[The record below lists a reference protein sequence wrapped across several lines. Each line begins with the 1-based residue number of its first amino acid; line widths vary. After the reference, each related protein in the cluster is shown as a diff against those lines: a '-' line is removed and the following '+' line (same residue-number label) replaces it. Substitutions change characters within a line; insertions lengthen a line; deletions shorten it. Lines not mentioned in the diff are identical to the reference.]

1 MKQRDA
7 SKPRSASPIL
17 TRRRHAVPK
26 PASAQNIRATHKR
39 VAQKLEA
46 APSAPQSHSSGTAV
60 DLATSPQSLPSVAA
74 PVQQPAQPA
83 SAGSQPDSSPQ
94 HKTPLTPQQ
103 LQEGLQKHHW
113 TRVVPSGANQRIGFY
128 YALNPDCT
136 SQGTV
141 NIRITKQPEH
151 GAVNIAAATLFPSY
165 SKENLRYKCNQH
177 RVKGMQINY
186 KSVVKY
192 SGDDAFELLVL
203 FPTGFAWEVQY
214 DVSVR

>member
-39 VAQKLEA
+39 VAQKREA

-60 DLATSPQSLPSVAA
+60 DRATSPQSLPSVAV

-83 SAGSQPDSSPQ
+83 SAGSQPHSSPQ

-103 LQEGLQKHHW
+103 LQEGLQKHQR
-113 TRVVPSGANQRIGFY
+113 TRVVPSGANQSIGFY
-128 YALNPDCT
+128 TSLNPDCT
-136 SQGTV
+136 SRGTV
-141 NIRITKQPEH
+141 DIRITKQPKH
-151 GAVNIAAATLFPSY
+151 GALNTAAATGFANYP
-165 SKENLRYKCNQH
+165 KENIRYKCNQH

>member
-1 MKQRDA
+1 V
-7 SKPRSASPIL
+7 
-17 TRRRHAVPK
+17 TK
-26 PASAQNIRATHKR
+26 PASAQNIQATHKR
-39 VAQKLEA
+39 VAQKREA
-46 APSAPQSHSSGTAV
+46 APSAPQSRSSVAAV
-60 DLATSPQSLPSVAA
+60 DLATSPQSLPSVAV

-83 SAGSQPDSSPQ
+83 SAGSQPHSSPQ

-103 LQEGLQKHHW
+103 FQEGLQKHQR
-113 TRVVPSGANQRIGFY
+113 TRVVPSGANQSIGFY
-128 YALNPDCT
+128 TSLNPDCT
-136 SQGTV
+136 SRGTV
-141 NIRITKQPEH
+141 DIRITKQPKH
-151 GAVNIAAATLFPSY
+151 GALNTAAATGFANYP
-165 SKENLRYKCNQH
+165 KENIRYKCNQH

>member
-1 MKQRDA
+1 MNSGSGNPQEQAYYNCLDRIANPRMKQRDA

-39 VAQKLEA
+39 VAQKREA

-60 DLATSPQSLPSVAA
+60 DLATSPQSLPSVAV

-83 SAGSQPDSSPQ
+83 FAGSQPDSSPQ
-94 HKTPLTPQQ
+94 HKTPLIPQQ
-103 LQEGLQKHHW
+103 LQEGLQKHQR

-141 NIRITKQPEH
+141 KYPHHQQPEH

-165 SKENLRYKCNQH
+165 SNENRAGSGNLH
-177 RVKGMQINY
+177 RAL
-186 KSVVKY
+186 
-192 SGDDAFELLVL
+192 SG
-203 FPTGFAWEVQY
+203 
-214 DVSVR
+214 VSA